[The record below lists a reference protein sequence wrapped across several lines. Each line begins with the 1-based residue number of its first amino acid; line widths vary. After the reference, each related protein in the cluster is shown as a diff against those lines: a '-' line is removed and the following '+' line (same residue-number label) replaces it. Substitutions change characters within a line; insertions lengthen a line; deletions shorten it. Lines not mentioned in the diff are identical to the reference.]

1 MYTCAPGTRIRTNL
15 DDVSGPAKI
24 DPWERYARD
33 LGTNLARAREASG
46 LSQERVAHA
55 AGISSYTY
63 RKLEKGESNPGTP
76 ANPRL
81 RTLVALAEV
90 LDTDLTQLLPRK
102 PPRIAA
108 GRV

>member
-1 MYTCAPGTRIRTNL
+1 MRTARGIWSHA
-15 DDVSGPAKI
+15 VSVANTTTD
-24 DPWERYARD
+24 DPWAMYVRE
-33 LGTNLARAREASG
+33 LGVNLARARQAAD

-55 AGISSYTY
+55 AGISTFTY

-90 LDTDLTQLLPRK
+90 LDIETTKLLP
-102 PPRIAA
+102 PRAPSVA
-108 GRV
+108 VGFAKR